1 MIILQTNNPYLLLV
15 YSDGTSFFFG
25 IKNTFVYFTIF
36 KQVFVYLFNEWR
48 GNMKQKFVSF
58 VSVIFLM
65 SPILIVCSEVFANT
79 QDTEQGQVQEK
90 QISND
95 VGTLESE
102 GGIEETENIKT
113 TQTSKSNSGEIIE
126 DNSFEGDNK
135 NNGLY
140 ANHPPI
146 HESFKTYAEFLS
158 CAPNINDFMNTALNP
173 DSIGNLRTRVLTEMS
188 KKISGSVPLP
198 DTVGESVDFKWSNIA
213 VDTKSGS
220 IVQRYKSGNYDIQD
234 LRESYLYAF
243 GSKGYSI
250 SEEAYNEDRS
260 IKLILRT
267 SSSDPL
273 GVDLSF
279 VVLKKQK
286 EYSTKFT
293 FQTPKSFFH
302 IVFFQRVYSIY
313 TVRNYDGKFLLEGK
327 PISVDFSPFIKPT
340 ADDLKAEPVPQ
351 NTSLGID
358 TSTINYS
365 DFVNN
370 VKLGDQVLSPDQYK
384 VELISSLTTD
394 TIGTKIAKIRV
405 ALKSDTSKAVDLDV
419 PVQVLWGNTIG
430 SNNVPYP
437 TATGFALSLITD
449 EAPFIVATLGNGK
462 NSGNWIND
470 YVNRIYITTKVYKDS
485 QTLNLESTNPY
496 INLEI
501 HGRDTAVAA
510 ADKWNSLSNK
520 DQISYGDVLQYDV
533 LPNNGDNKWVM
544 RDEVQNFESSGK
556 QSIYYEITKSGYETL
571 HLNQL
576 EAKNTTIPIYATQ
589 DYLDEHIND
598 YIDLKGYSNI
608 SVREFSQY
616 PNTKT
621 SGQQKGKIIVEETL
635 TTGKKV
641 QYEYEVTFTVEDGAL
656 TYSVPKT
663 LTFKEFTKSKSE
675 QIVQRKYP
683 GNLGLLIKDNRG
695 SNSQGNWTLTA
706 KVSSQ
711 SESIAPYLIYRDE
724 KGMDSYLNG
733 SAVPIY
739 TQSEQVNADAPLE
752 VEVSG
757 KWKSTDGILL
767 KVPAKNNLASQEY
780 STTITWNLVEGP

>member
-1 MIILQTNNPYLLLV
+1 
-15 YSDGTSFFFG
+15 
-25 IKNTFVYFTIF
+25 
-36 KQVFVYLFNEWR
+36 
-48 GNMKQKFVSF
+48 MKQKFVSF

-146 HESFKTYAEFLS
+146 QESFKTYAEFLS

-220 IVQRYKSGNYDIQD
+220 IVQRYKSGNYNIQD

-302 IVFFQRVYSIY
+302 IVFFQRVYGIY
-313 TVRNYDGKFLLEGK
+313 NVRNYDGKFLLEGK
-327 PISVDFSPFIKPT
+327 PISVDFSPFIKPSVDNLT
-340 ADDLKAEPVPQ
+340 AEPVSQ
-351 NTSLGID
+351 TTTLGRD
-358 TSTINYS
+358 SSELDYS
-365 DFVNN
+365 KFVTN
-370 VKLGDQVLSPDQYK
+370 VKLNDQLLSSDQYE
-384 VELISSLTTD
+384 VSLVDNFPTD
-394 TIGTKIAKIRV
+394 TVGDKTAKV
-405 ALKSDTSKAVDLDV
+405 LVTYKKDSSTTLSLDV
-419 PVQVLWGNTIG
+419 PVKVLWGNSIAYGGYDYGGDGRTTAAFTL
-430 SNNVPYP
+430 NNGDSPSI
-437 TATGFALSLITD
+437 TA
-449 EAPFIVATLGNGK
+449 VQGK
-462 NSGNWIND
+462 NNDNLAIHSSYSNKQYYTFNWFN
-470 YVNRIYITTKVYKDS
+470 
-485 QTLNLESTNPY
+485 
-496 INLEI
+496 
-501 HGRDTAVAA
+501 
-510 ADKWNSLSNK
+510 LSNK
-520 DQISYGDVLQYDV
+520 QSLKIDESNNGDKYIKASGNDLKRDKLKEWGNNQKQEVHYGDVVRAWQVETGKNWLYENEQRNSY
-533 LPNNGDNKWVM
+533 N
-544 RDEVQNFESSGK
+544 EGK
-556 QSIYYEITKSGYETL
+556 QSVYYEITKEGYRPL
-571 HLNQL
+571 HFNQL
-576 EAKNTTIPIYATQ
+576 ETKNVMIPIYSTKE
-589 DYLDEHIND
+589 YLDKNMKD

-608 SVREFSQY
+608 SVKEISQY
-616 PNTKT
+616 PNTKD

-641 QYEYEVTFTVEDGAL
+641 QYEYEITFIIGEGEL

-675 QIVQRKYP
+675 QVIQRMYS
-683 GNLGLLIKDNRG
+683 GDLGLKISDNRG
-695 SNSQGNWTLTA
+695 EGKQGNWRLTA
-706 KVSSQ
+706 QVNQ
-711 SESIAPYLIYRDE
+711 SEELSPYLIFRVLGYDGTPQD
-724 KGMDSYLNG
+724 KYLNQG
-733 SAVPIY
+733 ATEIY
-739 TQSEQVNADAPLE
+739 SQAKQSNPTEPLN

-757 KWKSTDGILL
+757 QWTKDTGILL
-767 KVPAKNNLASQEY
+767 KVPPKNNLSSKQY
-780 STTITWNLVEGP
+780 TSTITWNLVEGP